1 MSRLRAAMRLDVTVQ
16 VRNSLYTIG
25 IGAGLLIAIAISQLA
40 SPSQMWAIVP
50 TLMLLVVGSSTLLYV
65 AGMIIFERDEG
76 TLSANIVSP
85 LRTTEY
91 LGSKLITLTALATL
105 ESFVM
110 IGGALLIMRFSSAIT
125 LPNIPILLVGI
136 LAIGV
141 IYTLIGIILIVRYE
155 KFTDFL
161 MPLAMVAVMLQ
172 LPFLHF
178 LGWIE
183 HPAFLLIPT
192 SAPTMIMRGAYVAL
206 TGWEWLYALGYTML
220 SIVGLSRWAYR
231 AFQRHVIMKAG

>member
-220 SIVGLSRWAYR
+220 SIVGLSRWAYC